1 MLMKKR
7 HYKMR
12 AECLIDVL
20 NLLTLFDYEHY
31 KIPCG
36 FVISKEHDF
45 PDVELELTIGLD
57 FRKLL
62 EIIEQ
67 VEDGHVM
74 FRTVALKG
82 NYTGEY
88 LRFEKTR

>member
-1 MLMKKR
+1 MKKR
-7 HYKMR
+7 NYKMR

-20 NLLTLFDYEHY
+20 NLLTLFDAKHY
-31 KIPCG
+31 KIPCEY
-36 FVISKEHDF
+36 VIYKVTDF

-88 LRFEKTR
+88 LRFEKPR